1 MSASDKLTNFE
12 SVEAVV
18 WWQWRVEFTPQL
30 LHHDNDV
37 MEVVFVTTQYH
48 IVQISQ
54 SENQNLYSESESWIN
69 IILITPESWKLR
81 KL

>member
-18 WWQWRVEFTPQL
+18 WWQWGVEFTPQL
-30 LHHDNDV
+30 LHNDNDV

-48 IVQISQ
+48 VVQISQ
-54 SENQNLYSESESWIN
+54 SENQNLYSESESWIK